1 MKHIGAAQV
10 VVTADVFDRGPTL
23 AELDAIELES
33 PVILAEVDLLDAQIK
48 AMDRPANEVDARRIR
63 RARNRVLAARRDVVN
78 RAAGVMLSGGAA

>member
-10 VVTADVFDRGPTL
+10 VVTADVFDREPTL

-48 AMDRPANEVDARRIR
+48 AMDRPANEVDGRRIR
-63 RARNRVLAARRDVVN
+63 RARNRVLTARWDLVN
-78 RAAGVMLSGGAA
+78 RTAGASLPGGAA